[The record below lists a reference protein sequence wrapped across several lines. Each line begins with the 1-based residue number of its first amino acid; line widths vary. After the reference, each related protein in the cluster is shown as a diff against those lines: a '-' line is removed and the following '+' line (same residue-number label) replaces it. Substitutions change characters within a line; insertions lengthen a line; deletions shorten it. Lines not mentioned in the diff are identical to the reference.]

1 MLSINYILMA
11 ILVDGIEI
19 GKRSGKYNY
28 EIYKYQKKR
37 RRINKMPDFTTLS
50 NPELEQLK
58 DDLLAQYRDFKSRGL
73 NLDITRGKPCSEQLD
88 LALDMLDCVNSKN
101 YTTEEGTD
109 SRNYGGLDG
118 IPAAKRMFSEY
129 LEVQAEELIIG
140 GNSSLNLMHDAFMR
154 AIVKGVGEDSP
165 PWGKLPEIKFLC
177 PSPGYDRH
185 FFICDYLGIEM
196 IPVAMDDH
204 GPDMTVVEE
213 LAAEDE
219 SIKGIWCVPKYSN
232 PTGTVYS
239 DEVVERLAS
248 MKTKA
253 DDFRIFWDNA
263 YTVHHLDD
271 KPARLKNILNACK
284 KAGNPE
290 RVFIFGSTSKVA
302 FAGSGLAMMAGS
314 TKNMALARKQI
325 AFQTIGP
332 DKLNQLRHVAFFKN
346 MTGIQDHMKK
356 HATILNPKFDAVKTE
371 LEKELSGKNIAEWS
385 QPKGGYF
392 VSIDTMEGCAA
403 EVIRMAAEAGVKLT
417 PAGSTYPYM
426 QDPLDRNIRIAPSFP
441 PLADIRSAMQLVG
454 ICIQLVSVEVF
465 RLF

>member
-1 MLSINYILMA
+1 MT
-11 ILVDGIEI
+11 
-19 GKRSGKYNY
+19 
-28 EIYKYQKKR
+28 
-37 RRINKMPDFTTLS
+37 DFTMLS
-50 NPELEQLK
+50 NPDLKQLRE
-58 DDLLAQYRDFKSRGL
+58 DLLVQYREFKSHSL
-73 NLDITRGKPCSEQLD
+73 KLDITRGKPCSEQLD

-101 YTTEEGTD
+101 YLTAEGTD

-118 IPAAKRMFSEY
+118 IPAAKKLFSDY
-129 LEVQAEELIIG
+129 LEVQPEELIIG
-140 GNSSLNLMHDAFMR
+140 GNSSLNLMHDVFMR
-154 AIVKGVGEDSP
+154 AIVKGVSEDAP

-185 FFICDYLGIEM
+185 FFICDYLGIKM

-204 GPDMTVVEE
+204 GPDMTAVEK
-213 LAAEDE
+213 LVAADE

-232 PTGTVYS
+232 PTGAVYS
-239 DEVVERLAS
+239 DEVVERLAE
-248 MKTKA
+248 MDTKA
-253 DDFRIFWDNA
+253 PDFRIFWDNA

-271 KPARLKNILNACK
+271 QPARLKNILDACK

-290 RVFIFGSTSKVA
+290 RVFMFGSTSKVA

-314 TKNMALARKQI
+314 AKNMSLAKKQI

-346 MTGIQDHMKK
+346 MVGIQDHMKK
-356 HATILNPKFDAVKTE
+356 HTMILIPKFNAVQEE
-371 LEKELSGKNIAEWS
+371 LECALGGKKIANWS

-392 VSIDTMEGCAA
+392 VSIDTMDGCAA
-403 EVIRMAAEAGVKLT
+403 DVIRLAAEAGVKLT

-454 ICIQLVSVEVF
+454 ICIQLASIDK
-465 RLF
+465 LITPP